1 MLTDPSILNLLLV
14 EDSDDDA
21 FFFLR
26 ALDKAELG
34 CSVNRAFN
42 GAEAIEFLE
51 AARTSNAQKLP
62 SAMFLDLKMPILNG
76 FEVLDWVRT
85 HDFASQIRIV
95 VLSGSDHEGDKQRA
109 AQLGAFDYLVKP
121 IRVAHL
127 ERVLRDLCPA
137 KQETGVH
144 S

>member
-1 MLTDPSILNLLLV
+1 MLIDPSTLNLLLV
-14 EDSDDDA
+14 EDCDDDA

-26 ALDKAELG
+26 ALDKAGLG

-51 AARTSNAQKLP
+51 AASNAQKLP

-76 FEVLDWVRT
+76 FEVLDWVRGQN
-85 HDFASQIRIV
+85 FATRIRIV

-109 AQLGAFDYLVKP
+109 TQLGALDYLVKP